1 MKFRIWIAALL
12 CILLLCACSGTRT
25 QGTAQVPASPE
36 PVTGPAATE
45 APLPETETPE
55 TDEPEE
61 SALPEENPAE
71 TNQAEAAPQENE
83 PPEIEAGDVPPEE
96 TDYSALAGIWF
107 GEGSTEV
114 LTVFDNGSF
123 LLQTDADHEYGYLKY
138 SEEDG
143 NLWESVPRY
152 EMYQKNN
159 ERLYGNA
166 SLSLDEGHPGTI
178 SYTVGGGAVLFGSV
192 VPNWSTKDGLVQ
204 ARYPSGPWI
213 DCTIAEISV
222 EEPMVEVL
230 FTAAGEVSDFCIL
243 SLFLKDMDQDGK
255 PVFLVKEEYRQET
268 LPIGWPVMSVL
279 TFYGD
284 IPNCGIC
291 YTDKNGETHYYALS
305 MSGLDG
311 SLVLSEF

>member
-1 MKFRIWIAALL
+1 MRFRIWIAALL
-12 CILLLCACSGTRT
+12 CILLLSACSGTRT
-25 QGTAQVPASPE
+25 QGTVQAPANPE
-36 PVTGPAATE
+36 TVTGPAAT
-45 APLPETETPE
+45 AAQLPETGAPE

-61 SALPEENPAE
+61 PVLPEENPAE
-71 TNQAEAAPQENE
+71 TDPAEAEPQENDL
-83 PPEIEAGDVPPEE
+83 PESEAGDVPPEE
-96 TDYSALAGIWF
+96 TDYSALAGVWF

-138 SEEDG
+138 TEEEG
-143 NLWESVPRY
+143 AQWEPVPRY
-152 EMYQKNN
+152 EMYQENN
-159 ERLYGNA
+159 ERLYGDA
-166 SLSLDEGHPGTI
+166 ALSLDERHPGTV
-178 SYTVGGGAVLFGSV
+178 SYTVGGGAMLFGPA
-192 VPNWSTKDGLVQ
+192 VPNWSTADGLVQ

-213 DCTIAEISV
+213 DCTIAEVSD
-222 EEPMVEVL
+222 EEPTVEVL
-230 FTAAGEVSDFCIL
+230 FTAADEVADFCIL
-243 SLFLKDMDQDGK
+243 SLFLKDMDQEGK

-268 LPIGWPVMSVL
+268 LPIGWPVMAVL

-291 YTDKNGETHYYALS
+291 YTDTNGETHYYALS